1 MELQK
6 QEYRILRQKSSAESQ
21 ITMDEEFNVPDARP
35 DVGRMIQKKGS
46 VQIRKVNVSDDRV
59 MLSGEIQFCLLY
71 VADDENRG
79 ISSLEGQLPIEETMR
94 LDGVRDGDK
103 IRLNWDVEDLAI
115 RLIHPRKLNIQAMV
129 SFVADVQEQ
138 KTLLLPVGAE
148 GADSMSFY
156 MKEKNILGICVHRKD
171 TLRLREEIVLPAN
184 KQDVE
189 KILWQDIQVRGL
201 KLRCGEGEILYK
213 GEMFVFLLYAGED
226 PSSPPEWIEEIVPVS
241 GSLDCEKCET
251 DMLPNI
257 EVRMAQSQITVKPDA
272 NGEERMLTAEA
283 VMDVD
288 LRLEKE
294 RHFSILMDAYDPT
307 RECTPVSR
315 EEAAE
320 YLMIKNEA
328 KCRIGDRQSTGE
340 AQGKILQVCHSDGSV
355 RVDECRIVPGGL
367 EEEGILQVRILYI
380 VSDDNM
386 PFYAMEA
393 VMPFLQRIEV
403 PGMHEQV
410 RYELH
415 TDLEQLST
423 TMADSHE
430 IEIKATINC
439 SALVLGRQTLELL
452 QDIRIKPLD
461 PAKIRDLPGIVC
473 CRIQPGDTLW
483 ELAKKYYTTVED
495 IRMLNGLETDPK
507 VGQTVVLV
515 KKVES

>member
-1 MELQK
+1 MEMQK

-21 ITMDEEFNVPDARP
+21 ITLDEEFNVPDARP
-35 DVGRMIQKKGS
+35 DVGRMIQKKGQ

-59 MLSGEIQFCLLY
+59 MLSGELQFCLLY
-71 VADDENRG
+71 VADDDNRG
-79 ISSLEGQLPIEETMR
+79 ISSLEGQLPIEETLH

-103 IRLNWDVEDLAI
+103 IRLNWDVEDLAV

-129 SFVADVQEQ
+129 SFVANVQEQ
-138 KTLLLPVGAE
+138 QTLLLPLGASGGE
-148 GADSMSFY
+148 SMSFH
-156 MKEKNILGICVHRKD
+156 MQDKHILGICVHRKD
-171 TLRLREEIVLPAN
+171 TLRLKEEIVLPSN

-189 KILWQDIQVRGL
+189 HILWQDIQIRGL

-226 PSSPPEWIEEIVPVS
+226 PASPPEWIEEIVPVS
-241 GSLDCEKCET
+241 GSLECEKCES

-257 EVRMAQSQITVKPDA
+257 DVRMAQSQITVKPDA

-288 LRLEKE
+288 LRLERE
-294 RHFSILMDAYDPT
+294 QQFSLLMDAYDPT
-307 RECTPVSR
+307 RECTAVR
-315 EEAAE
+315 RDEDAE
-320 YLMIKNEA
+320 YLLIKNEA
-328 KCRIGDRQSTGE
+328 KCRLNDRQSTGE
-340 AQGKILQVCHSDGSV
+340 AQGKILQICHSDGTV
-355 RVDECRIVPGGL
+355 RVDECRMVPGGL
-367 EEEGILQVRILYI
+367 EAEGILQVRILYI

-393 VMPFLQRIEV
+393 VIPFQQLIEV
-403 PGMHEQV
+403 PGIHENV
-410 RYELH
+410 RYELR

-430 IEIKATINC
+430 IEIKAMINC
-439 SALVLGRQTLELL
+439 TALVLGLQTLPLL
-452 QDIRIKPLD
+452 QDIREKPLD

-473 CRIQPGDTLW
+473 CRIQPEDTLW
-483 ELAKKYYTTVED
+483 DLAKKYYTTVED
-495 IRMLNGLETDPK
+495 IRRLNGLEDEPQT
-507 VGQTVVLV
+507 GQNIFLV